1 MVNLA
6 AILGEV
12 DSLKKRKRVGR
23 GIASGKGKTAGRG
36 HKGQKSRSGVAIKG
50 FEGGQM
56 PIHRRLPKRG
66 FKNIFA
72 DRPEIINIANLQYL
86 IDNKKLDPKKEI
98 NIAAIAEAGYVKSA
112 NANIKLLANGELKT
126 KIVVSLAYI
135 SEAAKNKIIKAG
147 GEVKEA

>member
-1 MVNLA
+1 M
-6 AILGEV
+6 
-12 DSLKKRKRVGR
+12 
-23 GIASGKGKTAGRG
+23 
-36 HKGQKSRSGVAIKG
+36 
-50 FEGGQM
+50 
-56 PIHRRLPKRG
+56 
-66 FKNIFA
+66 
-72 DRPEIINIANLQYL
+72 

-126 KIVVSLAYI
+126 KIVVSLANI